1 MKLIFKN
8 KKITGIISI
17 LPKNKVYFKDEM
29 KNYNF
34 SKNQSLKLSKIM
46 GYSSRRIVKK
56 KTSVSELCIFGLNYL
71 FKKNLLKKESIDA
84 LILITQ
90 SPDYYLPPTSN
101 VIAGKLSL
109 NSNVLCLDI
118 NQGCAGYEVGL
129 IQAFLLLDQ
138 KNISKV
144 AVLNADVLSR
154 KVSLKD
160 RNSRPII
167 GDGASITIVEKS
179 KKKETINA
187 YIKMDG
193 KSYDSLII
201 PAGAFKK
208 ESDYKTKIM
217 RKDEHG
223 NERSLENLLMKG
235 DKIFNFVITKVPE
248 MMTDLFKD
256 LKIKKNYFD
265 YYFFHQPNK
274 FILEKLA
281 AKTGIPV
288 SKMPNNIVENFG
300 NGSGVTVPLNIC
312 FNLGDKAKKNFLKV
326 CLGGFGVGLTW
337 SMIACELNKLSFCK
351 IIEFKE

>member
-1 MKLIFKN
+1 MKLIFKD

-17 LPKNKVYFKDEM
+17 LPKNKVYFKDEI

-34 SKNQSLKLSKIM
+34 SKNQSLKLAKIM

-56 KTSVSELCIFGLNYL
+56 KTSVSDLCIFGLNYL
-71 FKKNLLKKESIDA
+71 LKKKLLTRDSIQA
-84 LILITQ
+84 LILVTQ

-101 VIAGKLSL
+101 VIAGKLNL

-144 AVLNADVLSR
+144 VVLNADVLSR

-179 KKKETINA
+179 KTKETINA

-193 KSYDSLII
+193 KSHDSLII

-208 ESDYKTKIM
+208 ESNFKTKVLK
-217 RKDEHG
+217 KDKHG

-248 MMTDLFKD
+248 MISDLLKD

-281 AKTGIPV
+281 GKMGISV
-288 SKMPNNIVENFG
+288 LKMPNNIVENFG
-300 NGSGVTVPLNIC
+300 NGSGITVPLNIC
-312 FNLGDKAKKNFLKV
+312 FNLGSKAKKRNFKV

-337 SMIACELNKLSFCK
+337 SMVACKLSKLSFCK
-351 IIEFKE
+351 IIDFKE